1 MHYTERRGRTNFR
14 RLAELF
20 PWRQEGSQPGKISRR
35 LAGGSDISSLQALV
49 GRRAPPPRAVAFSR
63 ASYLGYLGHQRGNMA
78 SALEQFV
85 NSVRQLSA
93 QGEAWAA
100 GLDRYALAPVR
111 MMGPPLALASPL
123 GPAQALVLRVGAHG
137 RGEHPSCCRA
147 P

>member
-1 MHYTERRGRTNFR
+1 VHYNERRGRGPDFR

-20 PWRQEGSQPGKISRR
+20 PWRQEGVPQPGKISRR
-35 LAGGSDISSLQALV
+35 LAGGSDTTCLQALV

-63 ASYLGYLGHQRGNMA
+63 ASLPLLLGPPAGGNMA

-100 GLDRYALAPVR
+100 ELARYALAPVR
-111 MMGPPLALASPL
+111 IWDRPSLSSLSPWTCSSL
-123 GPAQALVLRVGAHG
+123 GA
-137 RGEHPSCCRA
+137 
-147 P
+147 